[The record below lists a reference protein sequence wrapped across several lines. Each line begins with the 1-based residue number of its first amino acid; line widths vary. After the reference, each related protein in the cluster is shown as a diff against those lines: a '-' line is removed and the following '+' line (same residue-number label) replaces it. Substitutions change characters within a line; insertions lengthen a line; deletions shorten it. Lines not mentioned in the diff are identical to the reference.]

1 MHKCKGGK
9 RGGGRC
15 GKGGIKMD
23 ISKLGALWSLMTGG
37 WAGLAAYILEAIN
50 KWLSGLDVE
59 RLARAAAVVK
69 AVANAL
75 EILLNT
81 FLSAKYRDAA
91 TKTLKALNAL
101 AESLAD
107 GKVTQDELDANIDAI
122 EDAVVTWKE
131 VK

>member
-1 MHKCKGGK
+1 
-9 RGGGRC
+9 
-15 GKGGIKMD
+15 MD

-50 KWLSGLDVE
+50 KWLAGLDVE
-59 RLARAAAVVK
+59 RLARLAAVVK

-81 FLSAKYRDAA
+81 FLPAKYRDAA

-107 GKVTQDELDANIDAI
+107 GKVTQGELDANIDAI
-122 EDAVVTWKE
+122 ESAVVTWKE